1 MPLKVVLRPN
11 ERVLINGAVV
21 GAADRWTTIILHS
34 QTRFLRERELL
45 AESLVDNAEKGLYFA
60 IQCQLAAPDGGA
72 IDHARIA
79 DAVAAVRACRPDLMA
94 QIEEVEQLVQ
104 AGQLYPALKRCRR
117 LLQAGAPF
125 PSTDGTPQAEAE
137 D

>member
-72 IDHARIA
+72 IDHTRVA
-79 DAVAAVRACRPDLMA
+79 DAVAAVRACRPDLTA
-94 QIEEVEQLVQ
+94 QMEEVEQLVQ

-117 LLQAGAPF
+117 LLQADTPF
-125 PSTDGTPQAEAE
+125 PSTDGTPQSGTEE
-137 D
+137 